1 MCAPVPAQRKAE
13 VVTKKRKVAPPKPVE
28 APPPIAAPP
37 SPHEPLEPML
47 AGMEEVGTGLLD
59 RLDALQRVAASAPG
73 GPLLIVA
80 GPGTGKTRTLTHRIA
95 YLLATD
101 RAPAREILAP
111 TFSVRAAGQLRLRLA
126 ELLGEQTARGVLAA
140 TFHSNLGRI
149 PSRFRSDR
157 WPIDPLRRIAAPPD
171 AGVPYWRQAL
181 GAKS

>member
-1 MCAPVPAQRKAE
+1 
-13 VVTKKRKVAPPKPVE
+13 
-28 APPPIAAPP
+28 
-37 SPHEPLEPML
+37 
-47 AGMEEVGTGLLD
+47 
-59 RLDALQRVAASAPG
+59 
-73 GPLLIVA
+73 
-80 GPGTGKTRTLTHRIA
+80 
-95 YLLATD
+95 
-101 RAPAREILAP
+101 
-111 TFSVRAAGQLRLRLA
+111 VRAAGQLRLRLA